1 MQAHSDLLRALI
13 CDEIAAS
20 GGQIS
25 FARYMALALYAPGL
39 GYYSAGSHKFGEA
52 GDFVTAPELSPLF
65 SRCVARQCQQVLTHL
80 GGGDILEVGA
90 GSGVMAADVLAEL
103 ESLDCLPGHY
113 FILEVSADL
122 RQRQQ
127 QTVAA
132 QVPHLAGRV
141 CWLDALPA
149 VGFQGVVLANE
160 LLDAMPVHVFG
171 VAEQGGRSRHPASD
185 GTGRTLRLRSSLCDG
200 YERYVGWDGRSSAS
214 CDVHG
219 CTSVAGGR
227 MPGVTAR
234 GTCPSVDGAGQFV
247 WRDGPLSDVR
257 LAARIA
263 TLVDEQGEFMP
274 GYISEINL
282 AAEDWLRSIAAL
294 LTRGMVLLI
303 DYGFPRREYYHA
315 QRSAGTLMCH
325 YRHRAHPDP
334 LILPGLQD
342 ITAHVDFTT
351 LAEVASEAGLAV
363 AGFTAQ
369 AYFLLSSGLDEMTA
383 ASDPNDVRQHLMLM
397 QQVKKLTL
405 PSEMGELFKVMALTR
420 NVDVRLLG
428 FTFQDQRR
436 RL

>member
-1 MQAHSDLLRALI
+1 MTFPNIDNLPAEQVHSERLSALI
-13 CDEIAAS
+13 CDEIAAN
-20 GGQIS
+20 GGQIT
-25 FARYMALALYAPGL
+25 FARYMGLALYAPGL
-39 GYYSAGSHKFGEA
+39 GYYSAGSHKLGEA

-65 SRCVARQCQQVLTHL
+65 SRCVARQCEQVLAHM

-103 ESLDCLPGHY
+103 ETRDCLPGCY

-132 QVPHLAGRV
+132 RVPHLAGRV
-141 CWLDALPA
+141 YWLDALSVA
-149 VGFQGVVLANE
+149 GFQGVVLANE

-171 VAEQGGRSRHPASD
+171 VAEKAS
-185 GTGRTLRLRSSLCDG
+185 
-200 YERYVGWDGRSSAS
+200 YERYVACGDGRFIWS
-214 CDVHG
+214 
-219 CTSVAGGR
+219 
-227 MPGVTAR
+227 
-234 GTCPSVDGAGQFV
+234 
-247 WRDGPLSDVR
+247 DGPLSDAR
-257 LAARIA
+257 LAERIVALADAR
-263 TLVDEQGEFMP
+263 GEFAP
-274 GYISEINL
+274 GYVSEINL

-303 DYGFPRREYYHA
+303 DYGFPRHEYYHA
-315 QRSAGTLMCH
+315 QRSGGTLMCH

-334 LILPGLQD
+334 LVLPGLQD
-342 ITAHVDFTT
+342 ITAHVDFTA
-351 LAEVASEAGLAV
+351 LAEVASEAGLTV
-363 AGFTAQ
+363 AGFTTQ
-369 AYFLLSSGLDEMTA
+369 AYFLLSSGLNEMMA
-383 ASDPNDVRQHLMLM
+383 ASDPNDVRQHVLLM

-420 NVDVRLLG
+420 DVDVPLLG

>member
-1 MQAHSDLLRALI
+1 MKLPDIDILPAAQAHSERLCALI
-13 CDEIAAS
+13 RDEVAAN
-20 GGQIS
+20 GGQIT
-25 FARYMALALYAPGL
+25 FARYMDLALYAPGL
-39 GYYSAGSHKFGEA
+39 GYYSAGSHKLGEA

-65 SRCVARQCQQVLTHL
+65 SRCVARQCGQVLAHL

-90 GSGVMAADVLAEL
+90 GSGVMAVDVLAEL
-103 ESLDCLPGHY
+103 ETLDCLPACY

-132 QVPHLAGRV
+132 NVPHLAARV
-141 CWLDALPA
+141 HWIDTLPA
-149 VGFQGVVLANE
+149 AGFQGVVLANE
-160 LLDAMPVHVFG
+160 LLDAMPVHVFS
-171 VAEQGGRSRHPASD
+171 VAEKAN
-185 GTGRTLRLRSSLCDG
+185 
-200 YERYVGWDGRSSAS
+200 YERYVACGDGRFIWS
-214 CDVHG
+214 
-219 CTSVAGGR
+219 
-227 MPGVTAR
+227 
-234 GTCPSVDGAGQFV
+234 
-247 WRDGPLSDVR
+247 DGPLSDAR
-257 LAARIA
+257 LAERIVALADAR
-263 TLVDEQGEFMP
+263 GEFAP

-303 DYGFPRREYYHA
+303 DYGFPRREYYHV
-315 QRSAGTLMCH
+315 QRSGGTLMCH

-334 LILPGLQD
+334 LVLPGLQD
-342 ITAHVDFTT
+342 ITAHVDFTA
-351 LAEVASEAGLAV
+351 LAEVASEAQLTV

-369 AYFLLSSGLDEMTA
+369 AYFLLSSGLNEMTA
-383 ASDPNDVRQHLMLM
+383 ASDPNDVRQHVLLM

-420 NVDVRLLG
+420 DVDVPLLG